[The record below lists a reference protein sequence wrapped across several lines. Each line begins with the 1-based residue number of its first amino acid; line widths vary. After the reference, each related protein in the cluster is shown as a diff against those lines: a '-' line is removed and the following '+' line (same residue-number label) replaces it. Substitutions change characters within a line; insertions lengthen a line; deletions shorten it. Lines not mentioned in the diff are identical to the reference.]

1 MNARFLKASS
11 EIPPYGGGGDHES
24 FRRLMD
30 ELMSAEGTIPA
41 VRVSGLTVVRVP
53 AQA

>member
-1 MNARFLKASS
+1 MNSRFLKPSG
-11 EIPPYGGGGDHES
+11 EIPSYGGGEDHAS
-24 FRRLMD
+24 FRRLMN